1 MNNPYIRSAFLFLLL
16 LSLNGSPNSKLS
28 RFFSSVVLFLFFFFP
43 SRVCFVCSVYFH
55 STNSWDCFDFTDG
68 NVWVCVRPGGYTR
81 KRLFIIIARAPAT
94 ATAAKR
100 KRREEEKK
108 SCSTFSTLAA
118 RRLLVCWFQNGRVD
132 AIYIITWRH
141 RYLYWLRSSSCCCC
155 CRCRFFM
162 CRFKKEIVARTH
174 AQKRHQAGDAMWSE
188 QEEKTAEQKII
199 ISRHVLLRFLLA
211 ASFRVYL
218 APSMYTRLGKSI

>member
-68 NVWVCVRPGGYTR
+68 IVWVCVRPGGYTR

-108 SCSTFSTLAA
+108 KLFNVLDS
-118 RRLLVCWFQNGRVD
+118 GRATPACVL
-132 AIYIITWRH
+132 IPKW
-141 RYLYWLRSSSCCCC
+141 S
-155 CRCRFFM
+155 CRCDIHHHVTSSLF
-162 CRFKKEIVARTH
+162 IL
-174 AQKRHQAGDAMWSE
+174 
-188 QEEKTAEQKII
+188 TAL
-199 ISRHVLLRFLLA
+199 VFLLLLLPLP
-211 ASFRVYL
+211 FFYV
-218 APSMYTRLGKSI
+218 SI